1 MFLEV
6 VFALLM
12 NTPSA
17 RAAASDSAAETP
29 LVKESLS
36 QKIRSNAAHY
46 WSYVKTDSL
55 KPFSEF
61 EGVVAGDPHMGN
73 FSVVPVE
80 TVNGERVLRFVNID
94 FDDTGVGP
102 FALDFARF
110 VVTVKVVD
118 KDVKIRDLVQAYTDG
133 LRGRQAQAPARIQET
148 LSMSMERYDA
158 LDDRYVDKKTS
169 HGKFKIEPGEVERYD
184 AKYSL
189 DDIARLFPNEKVLD
203 LATRPGER
211 GGSANAVRIW
221 VLTETRAG
229 VQHIN
234 EIKGYQPTALLKFK
248 AQASP
253 LDLVKQVQ
261 AIFWPGLNPSS
272 YDLKTLAGDLV
283 WVRGK
288 KVPLID
294 IPYKQKSAND
304 QIFVENLALYDANLL
319 GLVHGAQSRDYAA
332 TVSGA
337 QDAFREAVK
346 QLSRDYIDYAERTL

>member
-1 MFLEV
+1 MFLE
-6 VFALLM
+6 FAIALLL
-12 NTPSA
+12 NAPSA
-17 RAAASDSAAETP
+17 HASAVEVP

-36 QKIRSNAAHY
+36 QKIRSNATHY
-46 WSYVKTDSL
+46 WSYVKKDTL
-55 KPFSEF
+55 KPFSDF

-80 TVNGERVLRFVNID
+80 TTGGERTLRFLDID
-94 FDDTGVGP
+94 FDDAGVGP

-118 KDVKIRDLVQAYTDG
+118 KDVKIRDLVQAYVDG
-133 LRGRQAQAPARIQET
+133 LRGQRAQAPARIQET

-158 LDDRYVDKKTS
+158 LDERYVDKKTS
-169 HGKFKIEPGEVERYD
+169 HGKFKIESGEVERYD
-184 AKYSL
+184 AKYSPN
-189 DDIARLFPNEKVLD
+189 DIARLFPNEKVLD
-203 LATRPGER
+203 LATRPSER
-211 GGSANAVRIW
+211 GGSANAIRIW
-221 VLTETRAG
+221 VLTETPGG

-248 AQASP
+248 AQAQP
-253 LDLVKQVQ
+253 LDLIKQVQ
-261 AIFWPGLNPSS
+261 AVFWPGLNPSS

-294 IPYKQKSAND
+294 IPYKQKSGND
-304 QIFVENLALYDANLL
+304 QVFVEGLALYDANLL

-337 QDAFREAVK
+337 QESFREAVK
-346 QLSRDYIDYAERTL
+346 LLSRDYIDYAEKTL